1 MNDYRIIPSLILLC
15 LLVIPVQHAHAQGAA
30 DQDAGVFKLDEV
42 VVVGSRVP
50 TRSAQDSPVP
60 IDVIDGKSMRNYG
73 VRDMDSLLR
82 ATVPSYNVN
91 QQPIG
96 DAATLV
102 RPANLRGL
110 PPDSTLILVNGK
122 RRHRSS
128 VISLLGGGISDGAH
142 AADLAAMPAIALK
155 RVEVLRDGAAA
166 QYGSDAVAGVMNFQL
181 KDAPDS
187 GQVEARW
194 GQFYAGDGDTASIA
208 ANLGIPLPLPFI
220 QSGFANLSFEY
231 GASDPTVRSVQRE
244 DAQKLIDAGNTHV
257 RQPYAQIWGAPE
269 FHYDYKFFG
278 NVGMKLN
285 SKAEL
290 YGWGNYAQR
299 KIEGGFYYRNPNT
312 RSGVFDDG
320 YYRGNSKNPMRS
332 DESKS
337 DYKDRVYPNYETRFE
352 IDYKNYGALSPDDPE
367 KQRIDKIL
375 AEKKKIDD
383 ELDTLFSDD
392 DNSTYRRIKVA
403 NLDPSQGE
411 CPLVSANDAAD
422 YSNVSLPDHCFMF
435 NERFPGGFT
444 PTFGATVSDWSGAV
458 GIRGD
463 LSSDNFWL
471 DDWHYDLS
479 AVFGHHS
486 AAYFMTNTINPQLAA
501 MRTNIPTN
509 YNPGADIERDRV
521 FNLDLSRSIQNTTFA
536 SPLNVGLGLE
546 YRIEEYEIEAGGRN
560 SWFFDDRYK
569 DDDNLKDLSEQGFG
583 VGSNGFPGRPTRIAG
598 SNNRGSY
605 AAYLDLETNVTKDIL
620 VGVAG
625 RYEEYETFGDTLN
638 GKVNAR
644 WQATPMMALRG
655 SLSTGFRAPTVGQAN
670 LINVTTAF
678 VGGRLADRLT
688 LPPTHPSGVPEKYG
702 AEQLQPETSV
712 NLSAGTVV
720 DFGNLSVTLDYYR
733 MDVQDRIS
741 LGSNQS
747 LDDADQAILQ
757 NYRFSDVT
765 SVKFFTNA
773 FDTVTQGID
782 LVATYPVQMAGG
794 TTLWTL
800 AGNWNDTQVTN
811 RDSIRIVKGAKVQI
825 INDQRVIELEQLLPN
840 FRLTLTAD
848 HRQGPWRFLGRLHYY
863 DSFTEFTTD
872 NPDARID
879 ASQRLLADLEA
890 SYTMK
895 TGLTIAGG
903 AQNLF
908 DAVPDRTNGVAG
920 TMYPEYSPFGFNGG
934 FYYFRVLYAF

>member
-1 MNDYRIIPSLILLC
+1 MHNYRILPSMFCILL
-15 LLVIPVQHAHAQGAA
+15 LALPMQQAVAQQAA
-30 DQDAGVFKLDEV
+30 GQDTEVETLEEV
-42 VVVGSRVP
+42 VVLGSRVP
-50 TRSAQDSPVP
+50 TRSAHDSPVP
-60 IDVIDGKSMRNYG
+60 IDVIEAKDMRNYG

-142 AADLAAMPAIALK
+142 AADLAAIPAIALK

-166 QYGSDAVAGVMNFQL
+166 QYGSDAVAGVINFQL

-187 GQVEARW
+187 GTVETRW
-194 GQFYAGDGDTASIA
+194 GQFYLGDGDSRSIA
-208 ANLGIPLPLPFI
+208 GNIGVPLQLPFV
-220 QSGFANLSFEY
+220 QSGFANFSFEY

-244 DAQKLIDAGNTHV
+244 GAQKLIDAGNTHV
-257 RQPYAQIWGAPE
+257 RQPYAQVWGAPE

-278 NVGMKLN
+278 NLGLKLN
-285 SKAEL
+285 SKAEI

-320 YYRGNSKNPMRS
+320 HYLGDPDKPMR
-332 DESKS
+332 DDFDKD
-337 DYKDRVYPNYETRFE
+337 DYRDQEHPNYEAYE
-352 IDYKNYGALSPDDPE
+352 INEENYGALSPDDPR
-367 KQRIDKIL
+367 KQMIDKL
-375 AEKKKIDD
+375 LKDKKKIDD
-383 ELDTLFSDD
+383 ALDDKFSDD
-392 DNSTYRRIKVA
+392 DDSTYRRIKVA

-411 CPLVSANDAAD
+411 CPLVPANKAAD
-422 YSNVSLPDHCFMF
+422 YSDVNLPDHCFMF

-486 AAYFMTNTINPQLAA
+486 ADYFMTNTINPQLAYDEVK
-501 MRTNIPTN
+501 IQTN
-509 YNPGADIERDRV
+509 YQPGADIERDRV
-521 FNLDLSRSIQNTTFA
+521 FNLDLSRALQTTMLP
-536 SPLNVGLGLE
+536 SPLNIGLGLE
-546 YRIEEYEIEAGGRN
+546 YRIEEYEIEAGEEN
-560 SWFFDDRYK
+560 SWAIDNRYQN
-569 DDDNLKDLSEQGFG
+569 DDNLDDLSEQGFG

-598 SNNRGSY
+598 KNNRGSY
-605 AAYLDLETNVTKDIL
+605 AAYLDLETNVSKDLL
-620 VGVAG
+620 VGLAG

-638 GKVNAR
+638 GKVDTR
-644 WQATPMMALRG
+644 WQATSNMALRG
-655 SLSTGFRAPTVGQAN
+655 SLSTGFRAPTVGQTN

-678 VGGRLADRLT
+678 VSGRLADRLT
-688 LPPTHPSGVPEKYG
+688 LPPTHASGVPQKYG
-702 AEQLQPETSV
+702 AQQLKPETSV
-712 NLSAGTVV
+712 NLSAGTVM
-720 DFGNLSVTLDYYR
+720 DFGNLSVTVDYYR

-741 LGSNQS
+741 LGSNQD
-747 LDDADQAILQ
+747 LDDEDQAALEQHGFIG
-757 NYRFSDVT
+757 ST

-782 LVATYPVQMAGG
+782 LVATYPVKMGDW
-794 TTLWTL
+794 TSLWTL
-800 AGNWNDTQVTN
+800 AGNWNDTRVTN
-811 RDSIRIVKGAKVQI
+811 RDSPRIVKGAKVQI
-825 INDQRVIELEQLLPN
+825 INNQRVTELEQLLPN
-840 FRLTLTAD
+840 FRLTLTGD
-848 HRQGPWRFLGRLHYY
+848 HRQGPWRVLGRLHYY
-863 DSFTEFTTD
+863 DGFTEFTTD
-872 NPDARID
+872 DPDNRID
-879 ASQRLLADLEA
+879 ASSRMLMDLEG
-890 SYTMK
+890 SYTWK
-895 TGLTIAGG
+895 SGLTVAAG

-920 TMYPEYSPFGFNGG
+920 TKYPEYAPFGFNGG
-934 FYYFRVLYAF
+934 YYYLRALYAF